1 MPEWHSRG
9 FGLKVVLGGRDD
21 FSEVFKVFLFGRNAR
36 AVYVQQVPVFDLLNG
51 DRGVQ
56 RVSLLFLFLAH
67 LGPPCSGHGPAR
79 RRISAFTS
87 FSVPTQ
93 IHVTNTF
100 SPAASGVRSTLSAA
114 VYAGA
119 GCPPGFHLPG
129 NAIMI
134 ERVLQPP
141 TSSPTPKSPVA
152 CWPSSD
158 ARIGPP

>member
-21 FSEVFKVFLFGRNAR
+21 FSEIFKVFLFGRNAR
-36 AVYVQQVPVFDLLNG
+36 AVYVQQVSVLDLLNG

-56 RVSLLFLFLAH
+56 RGLLLFLTH
-67 LGPPCSGHGPAR
+67 RGPPCSGHGPAM

-100 SPAASGVRSTLSAA
+100 FPAASGVRSTLSAA
-114 VYAGA
+114 VYA
-119 GCPPGFHLPG
+119 
-129 NAIMI
+129 
-134 ERVLQPP
+134 R
-141 TSSPTPKSPVA
+141 
-152 CWPSSD
+152 
-158 ARIGPP
+158 